1 MNAHALRQKEFGGPE
16 TMNWITVE
24 VSVREAA
31 ALLLKGM
38 TAQYLLRR
46 AYRVGKIGTSILTFL
61 TLGVTGLWPIVD
73 FATLIVESFKDKQ
86 GLPLRR

>member
-1 MNAHALRQKEFGGPE
+1 MNIHALHQKEIGGPE

-24 VSVREAA
+24 VPVREAA

-46 AYRVGKIGTSILTFL
+46 AYRVGKIGTSILIFL
-61 TLGVTGLWPIVD
+61 TLGVTGIWPIVD
-73 FATLIVESFKDKQ
+73 FVMLVVDSFKDK
-86 GLPLRR
+86 

>member
-24 VSVREAA
+24 VPVREAA

-46 AYRVGKIGTSILTFL
+46 AYRVGKIGTSILIFL
-61 TLGVTGLWPIVD
+61 TLGVLGIWTIVD
-73 FATLIVESFKDKQ
+73 LVMLVVDSFKDK
-86 GLPLRR
+86 